1 MDTRHWYK
9 TTDEP
14 FFGGR
19 LPQRFGDPSI
29 NQRSTLWKV
38 SSMWQT
44 CCALKWSKFHCYLRL
59 PEGKSPPQKATSHM
73 KREAAK
79 YRVVYTPF
87 PIPAMWLYYF
97 TSNVSPQTHA
107 HTHTQISCQTQV
119 VVPACHLGSWI
130 VDSMAV
136 PSKHDPPD
144 TPDQPGTESSA
155 ASRWEPSNLRS
166 MGLAY
171 LITFIDVWF
180 FWDHAK
186 YWNSIL
192 YMKIEIQDS
201 LDVFDGVGL
210 K

>member
-107 HTHTQISCQTQV
+107 HTHT
-119 VVPACHLGSWI
+119 H
-130 VDSMAV
+130 
-136 PSKHDPPD
+136 K
-144 TPDQPGTESSA
+144 
-155 ASRWEPSNLRS
+155 
-166 MGLAY
+166 Y
-171 LITFIDVWF
+171 
-180 FWDHAK
+180 HAK
-186 YWNSIL
+186 PRLSYLHVTWDLELLIPWRCHQNMIHLTHRISRALNPLQLQGENPQICDPWDWH
-192 YMKIEIQDS
+192 I
-201 LDVFDGVGL
+201 
-210 K
+210 

>member
-38 SSMWQT
+38 SSMRQT

-97 TSNVSPQTHA
+97 TSNVSPQSNTCA
-107 HTHTQISCQTQV
+107 HTH
-119 VVPACHLGSWI
+119 
-130 VDSMAV
+130 
-136 PSKHDPPD
+136 K
-144 TPDQPGTESSA
+144 
-155 ASRWEPSNLRS
+155 
-166 MGLAY
+166 Y
-171 LITFIDVWF
+171 
-180 FWDHAK
+180 HAK
-186 YWNSIL
+186 PRLSYLHVTWDLELLIPWRCHQNMIHLTHRISRALNPLQLQGENPQICDPWDWH
-192 YMKIEIQDS
+192 IELPSSMFDS
-201 LDVFDGVGL
+201 SGIMRNIETQFFTWR
-210 K
+210 

>member
-1 MDTRHWYK
+1 MLWSGANSIAILDYRRGSHPPKKQHLTWKERLQNIEWY
-9 TTDEP
+9 
-14 FFGGR
+14 
-19 LPQRFGDPSI
+19 
-29 NQRSTLWKV
+29 TLLF
-38 SSMWQT
+38 QYQP
-44 CCALKWSKFHCYLRL
+44 CDCKWS
-59 PEGKSPPQKATSHM
+59 
-73 KREAAK
+73 
-79 YRVVYTPF
+79 
-87 PIPAMWLYYF
+87 
-97 TSNVSPQTHA
+97 SNLSPQTHA

-171 LITFIDVWF
+171 RITFIDVWF

-201 LDVFDGVGL
+201 LDVLDGVGL